1 MGYLETQQASK
12 DLMVSI
18 HEFCTW
24 IHDESLKKSP
34 ADCQSA
40 EDHCRSFRS
49 SHFCPFLV
57 QKNSMVQESFNFDRP
72 DFCLRIHLS
81 IRAAPRLRSAGRHSP
96 FASRFSP
103 QLATGPAATTGR
115 CLRLLLPWLP
125 RALGTDREAL
135 GMRS

>member
-12 DLMVSI
+12 DLLLSI
-18 HEFCTW
+18 HEFLIW

-57 QKNSMVQESFNFDRP
+57 SKILVWFQKAAILIDQMFVFVSTFPSEQPPGYDQLEGIRRSRP
-72 DFCLRIHLS
+72 AFHHNLLRAL
-81 IRAAPRLRSAGRHSP
+81 LL
-96 FASRFSP
+96 
-103 QLATGPAATTGR
+103 QLADACGCFFRGCPV
-115 CLRLLLPWLP
+115 PWVL
-125 RALGTDREAL
+125 AGKHLG
-135 GMRS
+135 